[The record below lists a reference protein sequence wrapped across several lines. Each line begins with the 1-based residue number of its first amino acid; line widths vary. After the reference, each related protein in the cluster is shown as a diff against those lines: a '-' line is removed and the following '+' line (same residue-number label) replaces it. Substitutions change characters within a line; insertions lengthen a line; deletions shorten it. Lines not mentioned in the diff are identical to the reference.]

1 MRRMNVRFTWDNRK
15 AASNRIKH
23 GVAFEEAQTCF
34 FDPQQVVFC
43 DPGHSHDETREL
55 LIGHSS
61 RGRLLIVSYTFRSLE
76 VRIISARKV
85 TRAEANAYAQGI

>member
-1 MRRMNVRFTWDNRK
+1 MNVRFVWDNCK

-23 GVAFEEAQTCF
+23 GITFVEAQTCF
-34 FDPQQVVFC
+34 RDPWQVAFH
-43 DPGHSHDETREL
+43 DPGHSQDETREL

-61 RGRLLIVSYTFRSLE
+61 VGRLLIVSYTLRGLE

-85 TRAEANAYAQGI
+85 TRAEAIAHAQGI